1 MNTKL
6 NLKAHEFSV
15 AEARRTLPSLIRD
28 AESGQ
33 AVRLTRR
40 GKPVAVLIGHEEFE
54 RLASG
59 TRDFAEAYEKFL
71 ESYPLA
77 ELDIDPDEVFRDV
90 RDQSPGREVS
100 L

>member
-28 AESGQ
+28 AERGE

-40 GKPVAVLIGHEEFE
+40 GKPVAVLIGYEEFE

-59 TRDFAEAYEKFL
+59 ARDFAEAYEKFL
-71 ESYPLA
+71 RSYPLA

-90 RDQSPGREVS
+90 RDKSLGREVS
-100 L
+100 W

>member
-40 GKPVAVLIGHEEFE
+40 GKPVAVLIGHEEFK
-54 RLASG
+54 RLTSG

-71 ESYPLA
+71 KSYPLA
-77 ELDIDPDEVFRDV
+77 ELEIDADEVFRDV
-90 RDQSPGREVS
+90 RDKSAGREVS